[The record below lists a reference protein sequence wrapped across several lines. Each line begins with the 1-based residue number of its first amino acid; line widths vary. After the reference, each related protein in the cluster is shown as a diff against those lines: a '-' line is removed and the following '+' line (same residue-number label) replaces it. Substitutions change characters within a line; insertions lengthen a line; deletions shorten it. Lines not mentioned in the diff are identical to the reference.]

1 MDEFWKKRNKP
12 SAAQLTGALGES
24 VKEYLKKTELPGE
37 KAAVTLNSFYPADAG
52 TLVRTLEEIGGP
64 EKRWSW
70 QGGQAED
77 KTGYGGP
84 AAQQREQSGK
94 GGWGQSGEPG
104 FEQKV
109 ALVQQ
114 ALQRD
119 REAHRRQEG
128 NHYTA
133 GNTAGRGSGSFGG
146 GNLSGE
152 SFPGA
157 GAGGVPGGP
166 AVGRSRPAF
175 PTAVQGGAGPS
186 LVGGDSLL
194 DGRGGSL
201 VSGENFLG
209 GSPAGSTIGKGKGG
223 RGGLF
228 PDGERTSGAFSGG
241 RASGGGRSG
250 LFPDEERTSGA
261 FSGSRAAGSFS
272 GGASSGTSGG
282 AGIGRNDGGPAA
294 AQEERQQYEVRS
306 PADFTAAVWQQLNEL
321 PQDFADTEEPWYDK
335 FERGN
340 VIGGVGSLLGTGLR
354 APQTLLLNATDAL
367 TAGLTG
373 QQAQFQPDL
382 TPDKYLRNMEAYG
395 GQPGFASFLD
405 ELEASGL
412 PGAVGANLL
421 RLGYDWGTNPASLL
435 DAAAWQKTQGL
446 QQPGSGNYI
455 DDLQNG
461 GWWERGEDS
470 FWTQQNEK
478 PENFSFDTGET
489 SQEAEKIPWN
499 TWENYEKVVQDGQE
513 YALVGGRP
521 YSHHAVDRM
530 QPSGRR
536 YAAAGSIFQA
546 GGVDGRSVAPQ
557 FIEEILQ
564 SVRPLYQPRT
574 GNFEYKI
581 GTIKI
586 ITNSKGSVVTIMIY
600 Q

>member
-1 MDEFWKKRNKP
+1 M
-12 SAAQLTGALGES
+12 
-24 VKEYLKKTELPGE
+24 
-37 KAAVTLNSFYPADAG
+37 
-52 TLVRTLEEIGGP
+52 
-64 EKRWSW
+64 
-70 QGGQAED
+70 
-77 KTGYGGP
+77 
-84 AAQQREQSGK
+84 
-94 GGWGQSGEPG
+94 
-104 FEQKV
+104 
-109 ALVQQ
+109 
-114 ALQRD
+114 
-119 REAHRRQEG
+119 
-128 NHYTA
+128 
-133 GNTAGRGSGSFGG
+133 
-146 GNLSGE
+146 
-152 SFPGA
+152 
-157 GAGGVPGGP
+157 
-166 AVGRSRPAF
+166 
-175 PTAVQGGAGPS
+175 
-186 LVGGDSLL
+186 
-194 DGRGGSL
+194 
-201 VSGENFLG
+201 
-209 GSPAGSTIGKGKGG
+209 
-223 RGGLF
+223 
-228 PDGERTSGAFSGG
+228 
-241 RASGGGRSG
+241 
-250 LFPDEERTSGA
+250 
-261 FSGSRAAGSFS
+261 
-272 GGASSGTSGG
+272 
-282 AGIGRNDGGPAA
+282 
-294 AQEERQQYEVRS
+294 
-306 PADFTAAVWQQLNEL
+306 WQQLNEL